1 MFSFKK
7 TALAALVLSCS
18 TAFAGAMG
26 EQCTPGDV
34 TVPCEHPAWALSG
47 QALYL
52 QINHNNNLF
61 YLPFFGQN
69 NDIVYRDLSGKW
81 NWGFQLEGSYNFNT
95 GNDLTLNWYHL
106 DGRNNLDA
114 PFIHFKIDQEWDAVT
129 GEVGQLVDFNANIK
143 MRFHGGVQYAH
154 ISSDMTF
161 LQETFISG
169 FVLNFARNMVYNGF
183 GPRTGLDMNYVFG
196 SGIGLYAKTATAL
209 LIGSTKFKNQITDDG
224 RNYLGSKTNLVPE
237 LEAKLGANYTR
248 ALEQGT
254 LILDAGYMC
263 SNYFKALGAT
273 FSLAEFRSSS
283 FSVSGPYVGLKYVGS
298 I

>member
-52 QINHNNNLF
+52 QINHNNDLF
-61 YLPFFGQN
+61 YLPFYGQN

-81 NWGFQLEGSYNFNT
+81 NWGFQLSGSYYFNT

-106 DGRNNLDA
+106 DGRNNLAA
-114 PFIHFKIDQEWDAVT
+114 PFVNFKMDQEWDAVN
-129 GEVGQLVDFNANIK
+129 GEVGQFVDFSTNAK
-143 MRFHGGVQYAH
+143 MRFYGGFQYAH
-154 ISSDMTF
+154 ISSSWHLFTQLFRNGLD
-161 LQETFISG
+161 
-169 FVLNFARNMVYNGF
+169 RNMVYNGF
-183 GPRTGLDMNYVFG
+183 GPRAGLDMNYVFG
-196 SGIGLYAKTATAL
+196 TGIGLYAKTATAL
-209 LIGSTKFKNQITDDG
+209 LIGATKFRNQITDDG
-224 RNYLGSKTNLVPE
+224 SNYFGSKTNLVPE

-254 LILDAGYMC
+254 LILDAGYMW